1 MNYITREE
9 KMDQTHF
16 YTSLCN
22 KWPKNLAINKT
33 NNLQRARENTLS
45 DF

>member
-1 MNYITREE
+1 MNYITREQ

-16 YTSLCN
+16 YTSLCK
-22 KWPKNLAINKT
+22 KWPKNLAIDKT
-33 NNLQRARENTLS
+33 NNLWCARENTLS